1 MDCNDA
7 LKTILSSLENNKAD
21 DLVTINLKGRTSLA
35 DYMVIAS
42 GTSSRHVSAMTEHLR
57 RDLRK
62 AGLKQIKIE
71 GDSHCDWVL
80 IDSGDVITHLFRPE
94 VRDFYKLERLWDE
107 TFDEIGLCNGDS
119 APPSIV
125 P

>member
-42 GTSSRHVSAMTEHLR
+42 GTSSRHVSAITEHLR
-57 RDLRK
+57 RTF
-62 AGLKQIKIE
+62 
-71 GDSHCDWVL
+71 V
-80 IDSGDVITHLFRPE
+80 
-94 VRDFYKLERLWDE
+94 KL
-107 TFDEIGLCNGDS
+107 
-119 APPSIV
+119 A
-125 P
+125 